1 MKQPNPVNSSAG
13 SAALL
18 HNVNDSCALLGM
30 SRSTVERL
38 RKAGA
43 FPAPIVNRGRLVLF
57 SLASLQL
64 FAANGIV

>member
-1 MKQPNPVNSSAG
+1 MHQPKQINDGPK
-13 SAALL
+13 ALL

-43 FPAPIVNRGRLVLF
+43 FPAPVIQRGKLVLF